1 MEFQQSKKEKN
12 SVMNVNKEKLLLI
25 SLILVF
31 IGIAILSLLPPKSIE
46 KIGEH
51 DKINHFIAYA
61 VLSLNVGLVVKKFK
75 TFAFYIPLLI
85 AYGLLLEYLQGFVP
99 GRQPSWLDAIANSMG
114 VCIGFVLILI
124 ATKLKIENRK

>member
-1 MEFQQSKKEKN
+1 
-12 SVMNVNKEKLLLI
+12 MNVNKEKLLLV

-61 VLSLNVGLVVKKFK
+61 VLSLNVGLFVKKLK
-75 TFAFYIPLLI
+75 SYLFYLPLLI
-85 AYGLLLEYLQGFVP
+85 GYGLLLEYFQGFVP
-99 GRQPSWLDAIANSMG
+99 GRQPSWLDVLANSIG
-114 VCIGFVLILI
+114 VGIGFMLYFLSSPKKQV
-124 ATKLKIENRK
+124 